1 MMKKA
6 IFPGQHLPGP
16 GALAAVRDFLKR
28 TEQE

>member
-1 MMKKA
+1 MMKIA
-6 IFPGQHLPGP
+6 IFPSQYLQGP